1 MKTKL
6 SLTPKAAAKARVEG
20 PGELRGFVTESVA
33 VDGDTLAIKI
43 GVLPS
48 TVSTMP
54 APPVPREIRI
64 VRQDDTGEVVRR
76 FDVTG
81 QSDRAILKIISGVLR
96 NMDVDSFRVE
106 DSADDV
112 ALKREVVLCPVS

>member
-1 MKTKL
+1 MKTKF
-6 SLTPKAAAKARVEG
+6 SLTP
-20 PGELRGFVTESVA
+20 ES
-33 VDGDTLAIKI
+33 AIKI
-43 GVLPS
+43 GVKHQKRIEREDSQMPKAIRDVLSPPS

-54 APPVPREIRI
+54 APPVTREIRI

-81 QSDRAILKIISGVLR
+81 QSDRAVLKIISGVLR

-106 DSADDV
+106 DSADD
-112 ALKREVVLCPVS
+112 KP